1 MEYAFSTIYGY
12 FSCATFHLAYFMEY
26 VYAHAIGNT
35 GSHIRPF
42 TNDLKRG
49 THMSINVLLTL
60 VEQYKEAAQLIEAA
74 QAEQEQL
81 KIQIREALAE
91 RSTNYL
97 EVGCHKV
104 RLSDFSSTRLD
115 SKAIKAV
122 APDLYD
128 QYSKTVTGTR
138 LSIT

>member
-1 MEYAFSTIYGY
+1 MCILMPSGTPVLT
-12 FSCATFHLAYFMEY
+12 SDH
-26 VYAHAIGNT
+26 
-35 GSHIRPF
+35 SP
-42 TNDLKRG
+42 NDLKRG
-49 THMSINVLLTL
+49 THMSINALLTL
-60 VEQYKEAAQLIEAA
+60 VEQYKEAAQLIEA
-74 QAEQEQL
+74 EQEQL
-81 KIQIREALAE
+81 KTQIRETLAE

>member
-1 MEYAFSTIYGY
+1 
-12 FSCATFHLAYFMEY
+12 
-26 VYAHAIGNT
+26 
-35 GSHIRPF
+35 
-42 TNDLKRG
+42 
-49 THMSINVLLTL
+49 MSINVLLTL

-104 RLSDFSSTRLD
+104 RLSDFSSTQIIAGQRA
-115 SKAIKAV
+115 KARV
-122 APDLYD
+122 RVVPDLKVH
-128 QYSKTVTGTR
+128 S
-138 LSIT
+138 

>member
-1 MEYAFSTIYGY
+1 MPSGTPVLT
-12 FSCATFHLAYFMEY
+12 SDH
-26 VYAHAIGNT
+26 
-35 GSHIRPF
+35 SP
-42 TNDLKRG
+42 NDLKRG

-60 VEQYKEAAQLIEAA
+60 VEQYKEAAQLIEA
-74 QAEQEQL
+74 
-81 KIQIREALAE
+81 ALAE

>member
-1 MEYAFSTIYGY
+1 MYT
-12 FSCATFHLAYFMEY
+12 
-26 VYAHAIGNT
+26 HAIGNT

-49 THMSINVLLTL
+49 THMSINVLLIL
-60 VEQYKEAAQLIEAA
+60 VEQYKEAAQLIEA
-74 QAEQEQL
+74 
-81 KIQIREALAE
+81 ALAE

>member
-1 MEYAFSTIYGY
+1 
-12 FSCATFHLAYFMEY
+12 
-26 VYAHAIGNT
+26 
-35 GSHIRPF
+35 
-42 TNDLKRG
+42 
-49 THMSINVLLTL
+49 MSINVLLTL

-115 SKAIKAV
+115 SKAIKGRSSRPVRPVQQNGHRHPPEYHLKRAHT
-122 APDLYD
+122 ALSD
-128 QYSKTVTGTR
+128 QSLRCTEPNTPAGAGYTNIIPVPAF
-138 LSIT
+138 LSRERFEKS

>member
-1 MEYAFSTIYGY
+1 
-12 FSCATFHLAYFMEY
+12 
-26 VYAHAIGNT
+26 
-35 GSHIRPF
+35 
-42 TNDLKRG
+42 
-49 THMSINVLLTL
+49 MSINVLLTL
-60 VEQYKEAAQLIEAA
+60 VEQYKEAAQLIE
-74 QAEQEQL
+74 AEQEQL

-104 RLSDFSSTRLD
+104 RLSDFSSIRLD

>member
-1 MEYAFSTIYGY
+1 
-12 FSCATFHLAYFMEY
+12 
-26 VYAHAIGNT
+26 
-35 GSHIRPF
+35 
-42 TNDLKRG
+42 
-49 THMSINVLLTL
+49 MSINVLLTL

-104 RLSDFSSTRLD
+104 RLSDFSSIRLD

-138 LSIT
+138 LSITCKEKPLQMPPRKLHLQEPVKTAGERFRLQDYYSRSPLFCKENRSS

>member
-1 MEYAFSTIYGY
+1 
-12 FSCATFHLAYFMEY
+12 
-26 VYAHAIGNT
+26 
-35 GSHIRPF
+35 
-42 TNDLKRG
+42 
-49 THMSINVLLTL
+49 MSINVLLTL

-74 QAEQEQL
+74 QEQL

-115 SKAIKAV
+115 SKAIKTV
-122 APDLYD
+122 SDAPF
-128 QYSKTVTGTR
+128 GR
-138 LSIT
+138 LQVQQKQDTLQNIRRIIS

>member
-1 MEYAFSTIYGY
+1 
-12 FSCATFHLAYFMEY
+12 
-26 VYAHAIGNT
+26 
-35 GSHIRPF
+35 
-42 TNDLKRG
+42 
-49 THMSINVLLTL
+49 MSINVLLTL

-81 KIQIREALAE
+81 KTQIREALAE

-104 RLSDFSSTRLD
+104 HLSDFSSTRLD

>member
-1 MEYAFSTIYGY
+1 
-12 FSCATFHLAYFMEY
+12 
-26 VYAHAIGNT
+26 
-35 GSHIRPF
+35 
-42 TNDLKRG
+42 
-49 THMSINVLLTL
+49 MSINVLLTL

-74 QAEQEQL
+74 QAEHQEQL

-104 RLSDFSSTRLD
+104 RPSDFSSTRLD

>member
-1 MEYAFSTIYGY
+1 MF
-12 FSCATFHLAYFMEY
+12 
-26 VYAHAIGNT
+26 VAIKPSSFVFGHN
-35 GSHIRPF
+35 F
-42 TNDLKRG
+42 
-49 THMSINVLLTL
+49 VLLTL
-60 VEQYKEAAQLIEAA
+60 VEQYKEAAQLIEA
-74 QAEQEQL
+74 EQEQL
-81 KIQIREALAE
+81 KTQIREALAE

>member
-1 MEYAFSTIYGY
+1 
-12 FSCATFHLAYFMEY
+12 
-26 VYAHAIGNT
+26 
-35 GSHIRPF
+35 
-42 TNDLKRG
+42 
-49 THMSINVLLTL
+49 MSINVLLTL
-60 VEQYKEAAQLIEAA
+60 VEQYKEAAQLIE
-74 QAEQEQL
+74 AEQEQL

-97 EVGCHKV
+97 EVGCHKI

>member
-1 MEYAFSTIYGY
+1 
-12 FSCATFHLAYFMEY
+12 
-26 VYAHAIGNT
+26 
-35 GSHIRPF
+35 
-42 TNDLKRG
+42 
-49 THMSINVLLTL
+49 MSINVLLTL

-115 SKAIKAV
+115 SKASKAIKAV

>member
-1 MEYAFSTIYGY
+1 MS
-12 FSCATFHLAYFMEY
+12 
-26 VYAHAIGNT
+26 
-35 GSHIRPF
+35 
-42 TNDLKRG
+42 ND
-49 THMSINVLLTL
+49 ILLTL

-104 RLSDFSSTRLD
+104 RLSDFSSTRLN

>member
-1 MEYAFSTIYGY
+1 
-12 FSCATFHLAYFMEY
+12 
-26 VYAHAIGNT
+26 
-35 GSHIRPF
+35 
-42 TNDLKRG
+42 
-49 THMSINVLLTL
+49 MSINVLLTI

-104 RLSDFSSTRLD
+104 RL
-115 SKAIKAV
+115 
-122 APDLYD
+122 
-128 QYSKTVTGTR
+128 
-138 LSIT
+138 

>member
-1 MEYAFSTIYGY
+1 MST
-12 FSCATFHLAYFMEY
+12 
-26 VYAHAIGNT
+26 
-35 GSHIRPF
+35 
-42 TNDLKRG
+42 
-49 THMSINVLLTL
+49 NVLLTL

-115 SKAIKAV
+115 SKAIKTV
-122 APDLYD
+122 ADAPF
-128 QYSKTVTGTR
+128 GR
-138 LSIT
+138 LQVQQKQDALQNIRKIIS